1 MRPLESFSDLKWK
14 VRAIRLTTDHLPLV
28 TSDRMTKKKTVPPK
42 TPSESLSDEAEVPD
56 EQRVEET
63 PFEAVA
69 SICSVLVVGLFILTF
84 LGQNFVIPSGS
95 MENTLLVGDHLVVDR
110 ITLAPPANWMPLVH
124 YREPQRGDI
133 VVFLK
138 PVADLDK
145 DGNPDYPFL
154 VKRLVGVPGDHI
166 HLRDGIVILN
176 GVAQNPPKE
185 GKDSPANPGER
196 EFLDEFPST
205 PPAMDPSAT
214 EAWAVEAPKH
224 IVNGDL
230 VVPPGHY
237 FMMGDHRHN
246 SLDSRYWGFVPRENI
261 VGRPLFNYWSFKTPE
276 DQYEQAG
283 IGNSLAWMGHV
294 VLHFVSDTR
303 WTRTLHLIR

>member
-1 MRPLESFSDLKWK
+1 M
-14 VRAIRLTTDHLPLV
+14 T
-28 TSDRMTKKKTVPPK
+28 MTKNKTLNS
-42 TPSESLSDEAEVPD
+42 TTQDEFVK
-56 EQRVEET
+56 EQTAAAVENRVEET

-95 MENTLLVGDHLVVDR
+95 MEDTLLVGDHLVVDR
-110 ITLAPPANWMPLVH
+110 ITLAPPSKWMPLVH
-124 YREPQRGDI
+124 YREPKRGDV

-154 VKRLVGVPGDHI
+154 VKRLIGVPGDHI
-166 HLRDGIVILN
+166 HLRNGIVILN
-176 GVAQNPPKE
+176 GVAQNPPADGKE
-185 GKDSPANPGER
+185 LPANPGEKD
-196 EFLDEFPST
+196 FLDEFPST

-224 IVNGDL
+224 IVDGDL
-230 VVPPGHY
+230 VVPPGHF
-237 FMMGDHRHN
+237 FMMGYNRHN

-261 VGRPLFNYWSFKTPE
+261 VGRPLLNYWSFKTPE
-276 DQYEQAG
+276 DQYEQTG
-283 IGNSLAWMGHV
+283 IGSSVGWMGHV
-294 VLHFVSDTR
+294 VLHFISDTR
-303 WTRTLHLIR
+303 WKRTLHLIR